1 MIQPTL
7 VNLQSSKYSEDFSTI
22 RLHKDVLK
30 VVILLRTYLIK
41 YVSQTEQYVSQSM
54 CPKQNSMC
62 PKVCVPNRTEDL
74 NLSAFNMITGIN
86 QSKN

>member
-22 RLHKDVLK
+22 RLHKDVLE

-54 CPKQNSMC
+54 CPKQNRRF
-62 PKVCVPNRTEDL
+62 K
-74 NLSAFNMITGIN
+74 
-86 QSKN
+86 SKRVQHDYRNKSIKKLTKHIMQM